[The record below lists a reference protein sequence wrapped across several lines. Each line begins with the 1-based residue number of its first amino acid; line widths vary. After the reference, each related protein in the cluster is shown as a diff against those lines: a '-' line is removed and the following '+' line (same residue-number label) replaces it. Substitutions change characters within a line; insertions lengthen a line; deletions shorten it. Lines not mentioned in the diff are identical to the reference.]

1 MRSRRIREDCI
12 VSNIVVYDPAYVEG
26 SGIKSGKNLRWT
38 GSQIAQDSNHSYT
51 QNVIP
56 EPAPVWPA
64 TRYGS
69 VTETWLN
76 CAFKGVAAEN
86 TEPVKHW
93 IVRIA
98 RQTCGAS

>member
-1 MRSRRIREDCI
+1 MRSRRIREDSI

-38 GSQIAQDSNHSYT
+38 CSQITQDSNHSYA

-64 TRYGS
+64 TWHSS
-69 VTETWLN
+69 VTETLLN
-76 CAFKGVAAEN
+76 GACKGIAAEN
-86 TEPVKHW
+86 TESVEHW
-93 IVRIA
+93 VVWIA
-98 RQTCGAS
+98 RQTSGAS